1 MTVKDVSGAL
11 SVSRGLIKE
20 IDKQGLRKRYR
31 QTDVKEVRYIAIDE
45 FAIRK
50 GHKYMTVI
58 MDPERR
64 RIIYVR
70 EGRSRE
76 NLVPFFR
83 RLIRHGINLINL
95 QPALYQV
102 RIIVMNLFSYL

>member
-1 MTVKDVSGAL
+1 M
-11 SVSRGLIKE
+11 KE
-20 IDKQGLRKRYR
+20 A
-31 QTDVKEVRYIAIDE
+31 RYIAIDE

-83 RLIRHGINLINL
+83 RLKRHGVNLINL
-95 QPALYQV
+95 QPTLYQV
-102 RIIVMNLFSYL
+102 CIIVMNHFSYIELRLIKNTFKKLVG